1 MQTLR
6 RAIKEDADSLVKL
19 IVIAGDGLPYYVWR
33 MMQED
38 GESLHDT
45 GRRRALRE
53 EGAFSYRN
61 AWVVEAEGKAV
72 SALIG
77 YRLPEEVEP
86 VDHDA
91 MPAMFVP
98 FQEMENLVPGS
109 WYVNVLATLDDFRSR
124 GFATELLVEA
134 ESEAQRSGAT
144 EMSIITG
151 DINPALNLYRSF
163 GFVEKER
170 KPIVKNDWDYEGL
183 EWVLLVKQLHQ
194 PNKS

>member
-6 RAIKEDADSLVKL
+6 HARKKDADSLVEL
-19 IVIAGDGLPYYVWR
+19 IVIAGDGLPYYIWR

-61 AWVVEAEGKAV
+61 AWVVEAGGKVV

-77 YRLPEEVEP
+77 YCLPEIVEP
-86 VDHDA
+86 VDYDA

-98 FQEMENLVPGS
+98 FQEMENMVPGS
-109 WYVNVLATLDDFRSR
+109 WYVNVLATLDDFRRR
-124 GFATELLVEA
+124 GFAGRLLAAAENEA
-134 ESEAQRSGAT
+134 RKSGAST
-144 EMSIITG
+144 MSIITG
-151 DINPALNLYRSF
+151 DINPALNIYRDF
-163 GFVEKER
+163 GFVETER
-170 KPIVKNDWDYEGL
+170 RPIVKDDWEYDGS
-183 EWVLLVKQLHQ
+183 EWVLLVKILR
-194 PNKS
+194 